1 MDVYLCINME
11 NTNKYNCKKF
21 NDYLEASEYFRL
33 IDKSKIQHSTMIPVF
48 MLLPNIIKK
57 KYLTYELSKI
67 FCKTEIE

>member
-21 NDYLEASEYFRL
+21 NDYLEANEYFRF

>member
-1 MDVYLCINME
+1 ME

-21 NDYLEASEYFRL
+21 NDYLEANEYFRL

>member
-21 NDYLEASEYFRL
+21 NDYLEANEYFRL